1 MMPMTDLTFLVAE
14 DHAFQRRT
22 LVKML
27 QSMGARTVYE
37 AADGRSALDIFRG
50 PDRRVDIIISD
61 LDMPE
66 MDGMEFIRHVGE
78 AGVQASLILSSALE
92 RSLVASVETM
102 TRAYGINLLGVIDK
116 PATTN
121 KLALLIGAY
130 RPVAA
135 RAKRAPLEQMPLEE
149 ITRGIAAGE
158 FEPFL
163 QPKVGMD
170 DATVTGA
177 EALVR
182 WRHPERGLIPPAA
195 FIPALEEND
204 QIDELTWVVLDRTA
218 ATMRAWQDGGRA
230 DGHTISVNLSLKT
243 LNDPRVA
250 DRITDCVRQHG
261 VPANRIVLEITESAA
276 MTDIARCLENLT
288 RLRMKGFGLSIDDFG
303 TGYSSMQQ
311 LARVPYTELKIDQS
325 FVMGAASQA
334 RLRIMLESS
343 MHMADKL
350 GLTVVA
356 EGVETQEDWDLL
368 QKLGC
373 HKAQGYYIAKPMPAD
388 EFLEWADQWVPPQ

>member
-1 MMPMTDLTFLVAE
+1 MPMTNLAFLVAE
-14 DHAFQRRT
+14 DHDFQRRT

-27 QSMGARTVYE
+27 HSMGARTVYE
-37 AADGRSALDIFRG
+37 APDGKTALEIFRD
-50 PDRRVDIIISD
+50 PERQVDIIISD

-102 TRAYGINLLGVIDK
+102 TRAYGINLLGAVDK
-116 PATTN
+116 PVTTQ
-121 KLALLIGAY
+121 KLALVVGAY
-130 RPVAA
+130 RPPGAKA
-135 RAKRAPLEQMPLEE
+135 RRAPLEQMPLDE
-149 ITRGIAAGE
+149 IARGIAAGQ

-170 DATVTGA
+170 DARVMGA

-204 QIDELTWVVLDRTA
+204 RIDELTWAVLNRTA
-218 ATMRAWQDGGRA
+218 ATIRQWQDAGRA
-230 DGHTISVNLSLKT
+230 NGHTISVNLSLKT
-243 LNDPRVA
+243 LNDPKVA
-250 DRITDCVRQHG
+250 DRITECVRGHG
-261 VPANRIVLEITESAA
+261 IAADRILLEITESAA
-276 MTDIARCLENLT
+276 MTDTARCLENLT

-311 LARVPYTELKIDQS
+311 LTRVPYTELKIDQS

-343 MHMADKL
+343 MDIANRL

-356 EGVETQEDWDLL
+356 EGVETREDWDLL
-368 QKLGC
+368 QKIGC
-373 HKAQGYYIAKPMPAD
+373 HKAQGYFIAKPMPAD
-388 EFLEWADQWVPPQ
+388 QFLEWAETWTPPQ

>member
-1 MMPMTDLTFLVAE
+1 MNMNELAFLVAE
-14 DHAFQRRT
+14 DHDFQRRT
-22 LVKML
+22 LVRIL
-27 QSMGARTVYE
+27 QNMGVKTVYE
-37 AADGRSALDIFRG
+37 AADGRSALEIFRDPG
-50 PDRRVDIIISD
+50 RQVDIIISD

-92 RSLVASVETM
+92 RTLIASVETM
-102 TRAYGINLLGVIDK
+102 TRAYGINLLGAVDK
-116 PATTN
+116 PVTAK
-121 KLALLIGAY
+121 KLASLVGAY
-130 RPVAA
+130 RPAGV
-135 RAKRAPLEQMPLEE
+135 RTKRAPMEQMPLAE
-149 ITRGIAAGE
+149 IDEGIAAGQ

-170 DATVTGA
+170 NAKVTGA

-204 QIDELTWVVLDRTA
+204 RIDELTWVVLDRTA
-218 ATMRAWQDGGRA
+218 QTVRKWQDSGRIN
-230 DGHTISVNLSLKT
+230 GHTVSVNLSLKT
-243 LNDPRVA
+243 LNDPKVA
-250 DRITDCVRQHG
+250 DHITECVRRHG
-261 VPANRIVLEITESAA
+261 VAANRIVLEITETAA
-276 MTDIARCLENLT
+276 MTDVAHCLENLS

-325 FVMGAASQA
+325 FVMGAASEA
-334 RLRIMLESS
+334 RLRVMLESS
-343 MHMADKL
+343 MQLADKL

-356 EGVETQEDWDLL
+356 EGVETHDDWKLL
-368 QKLGC
+368 QQLGC
-373 HKAQGYYIAKPMPAD
+373 HKAQGYFIARPMPAE
-388 EFLEWADQWVPPQ
+388 EFLDWAEQWAPPR

>member
-1 MMPMTDLTFLVAE
+1 MPMTDLAFLVAE
-14 DHAFQRRT
+14 DHDFQRRT

-27 QSMGARTVYE
+27 RSMGARTVYE
-37 AADGRSALDIFRG
+37 AADGRTALDIFRD
-50 PDRRVDIIISD
+50 PERPVDIIISD

-78 AGVQASLILSSALE
+78 TGAQASLILSSALE

-102 TRAYGINLLGVIDK
+102 TRAYGINLLGAVDK
-116 PATTN
+116 PVTTQ
-121 KLALLIGAY
+121 KLALVVGGY
-130 RPVAA
+130 RPPGAK
-135 RAKRAPLEQMPLEE
+135 AKRAPLEQMPLEE
-149 ITRGIAAGE
+149 IARGIAAGQ

-163 QPKVGMD
+163 QPKVGMN
-170 DATVTGA
+170 DATVMGA

-204 QIDELTWVVLDRTA
+204 RIDELTWAVLNRTA
-218 ATMRAWQDGGRA
+218 ATIRQWQDAGRA
-230 DGHTISVNLSLKT
+230 NGHTVSVNLSLKT
-243 LNDPRVA
+243 LNDPKVA
-250 DRITDCVRQHG
+250 DRITECVRQHG
-261 VPANRIVLEITESAA
+261 IAADRIVLEITESAA
-276 MTDIARCLENLT
+276 MTDTGRCLENLT

-343 MHMADKL
+343 MDIANRL

-356 EGVETQEDWDLL
+356 EGVETREDWDLL
-368 QKLGC
+368 QKIGC
-373 HKAQGYYIAKPMPAD
+373 HKAQGYFIAKPMPAD
-388 EFLEWADQWVPPQ
+388 QFLDWADTWTPPQ